1 MDRRQLCGDECGQR
15 NIGNT
20 VRSNRSQMMETHKT
34 MKNSHNCNTG
44 SFLMNL
50 LMEHKQVQKHHF
62 KVSQL
67 WGTDDNCLAQADAVD
82 AVLSVNWGK

>member
-1 MDRRQLCGDECGQR
+1 
-15 NIGNT
+15 
-20 VRSNRSQMMETHKT
+20 
-34 MKNSHNCNTG
+34 
-44 SFLMNL
+44 MNL

-82 AVLSVNWGK
+82 AVLSVNWGE